1 MPRPV
6 AIVTGASRGIGRA
19 IAMRLAREGFDL
31 ALAAR
36 TESDLEA
43 AARECEAEGAA
54 ALVVTTDVSREED
67 VKRLFERTRE
77 RFGRL
82 DLLVNNA
89 GVGVYGPLAETTLD
103 DYERVMGVNL
113 RGVFLCSREAMR
125 WMAEAGGD
133 LSGRSTGGT
142 IVNIS
147 SVVGIK
153 GYPNQAVYT
162 ASKHGVVGLTKVIA
176 EEGREHGIRA
186 HVICPGGVA
195 TDMVSQA
202 RPDISPEE
210 LLQPEDVADLV
221 AYLVKLPARAMVDIV
236 HLRRFTSESF

>member
-1 MPRPV
+1 MSRPV

-19 IAMRLAREGFDL
+19 IALRLAREGFDL

-36 TESDLEA
+36 TESDLES
-43 AARECEAEGAA
+43 AARECEAAGAA
-54 ALVVTTDVSREED
+54 ALVVTCDVSREED

-77 RFGRL
+77 RFARL

-89 GVGVYGPLAETTLD
+89 GVGVYKPLAETTLEE
-103 DYERVMGVNL
+103 YEHVMGVNL
-113 RGVFLCSREAMR
+113 RGVFLCAREAMR
-125 WMAEAGGD
+125 RMAEAGG
-133 LSGRSTGGT
+133 T
-142 IVNIS
+142 IINIS

-153 GYPNQAVYT
+153 GYPNQGIYA

-176 EEGREHGIRA
+176 EEGRERGIRA

-202 RPDISPEE
+202 RPDIRPEE

-221 AYLVKLPARAMVDIV
+221 AYLVNLPPRATVDIV
-236 HLRRFTSESF
+236 HLRRFTSGSF

>member
-1 MPRPV
+1 MSNGL

-19 IAMRLAREGFDL
+19 IALRLAREGFDL

-36 TESDLEA
+36 TEADLEA
-43 AARECEAEGAA
+43 VGRECEAEGASA
-54 ALVVTTDVSREED
+54 AAVACDVSREDD
-67 VKRLFERTRE
+67 VRRLFDDTRE
-77 RFGRL
+77 RVGRL

-89 GVGVYGPLAETTLD
+89 GVGIYGPIAETTLD

-125 WMAEAGGD
+125 WMMEAG
-133 LSGRSTGGT
+133 RGT

-153 GYPNQAVYT
+153 GYVNQAIYT
-162 ASKHGVVGLTKVIA
+162 ASKHGVVGLTRVMA

-195 TDMVSQA
+195 TDLISQA
-202 RPDISPEE
+202 RPDIRPEE
-210 LLQPEDVADLV
+210 LLQPEDVAELV
-221 AYLVKLPARAMVDIV
+221 AYLVSLPRRATVDIV
-236 HLRRFTSESF
+236 HLRRYTSGSF

>member
-1 MPRPV
+1 MSRPV

-19 IAMRLAREGFDL
+19 IAVRLAREGFDL

-36 TESDLEA
+36 TEPDLES
-43 AARECEAEGAA
+43 AARECEAAGAA
-54 ALVVTTDVSREED
+54 ALAVTCDVSREED
-67 VKRLFERTRE
+67 VKRLFEGTRK
-77 RFGRL
+77 RFARL

-89 GVGVYGPLAETTLD
+89 GVGVYKPLVETTLEE
-103 DYERVMGVNL
+103 YEHVMAVNL

-125 WMAEAGGD
+125 RMAEAGGA
-133 LSGRSTGGT
+133 
-142 IVNIS
+142 IINIS

-162 ASKHGVVGLTKVIA
+162 ASKHGVVGLTKVMA

-210 LLQPEDVADLV
+210 LLQPGDVADLV
-221 AYLVKLPARAMVDIV
+221 AYLVKLPARATVDIV
-236 HLRRFTSESF
+236 HLRRFTSGSF

>member
-1 MPRPV
+1 MPHSV

-19 IAMRLAREGFDL
+19 IALRLAREGFDL

-36 TESDLEA
+36 TEADLEA
-43 AARECEAEGAA
+43 AARECEAAGAS
-54 ALVVTTDVSREED
+54 ALAVRSDVSREED
-67 VKRLFERTRE
+67 VKRLFDDTRE

-89 GVGVYGPLAETTLD
+89 GLGVYGPLVETTLD
-103 DYERVMGVNL
+103 DYERMMGVNL

-125 WMAEAGGD
+125 WMTQAG
-133 LSGRSTGGT
+133 RGT
-142 IVNIS
+142 IVNVA

-153 GYPNQAVYT
+153 GYANQSLYT

-202 RPDISPEE
+202 RPDIRPEE

-221 AYLVKLPARAMVDIV
+221 LYLVNLPARAMVDIV
-236 HLRRFTSESF
+236 HLRRFTSGSF

>member
-1 MPRPV
+1 MSRPV

-19 IAMRLAREGFDL
+19 IALRLAREGFDL

-43 AARECEAEGAA
+43 AARECEAAGAA
-54 ALVVTTDVSREED
+54 VLVVTCDVSREED

-89 GVGVYGPLAETTLD
+89 GVGVYKPLAETTLEE
-103 DYERVMGVNL
+103 YEHVMGVNL

-125 WMAEAGGD
+125 RMAEA
-133 LSGRSTGGT
+133 GGT

-210 LLQPEDVADLV
+210 LLQPDDVADLV
-221 AYLVKLPARAMVDIV
+221 AYLVNLPARATVDIV
-236 HLRRFTSESF
+236 HLRRFTSGSF

>member
-1 MPRPV
+1 MSNRA

-19 IAMRLAREGFDL
+19 IALRLAREGFDL

-36 TESDLEA
+36 TEADLEA
-43 AARECEAEGAA
+43 AARECEAAGAS
-54 ALVVTTDVSREED
+54 ALAVRSDVSREED
-67 VKRLFERTRE
+67 VKRLFDDTRE

-89 GVGVYGPLAETTLD
+89 GLGVYGPLVETTLD
-103 DYERVMGVNL
+103 DYERMMGVNL

-125 WMAEAGGD
+125 WMTQAG
-133 LSGRSTGGT
+133 RGT
-142 IVNIS
+142 IVNVA

-153 GYPNQAVYT
+153 GYANQSLYT

-202 RPDISPEE
+202 RPDIRPEE

-221 AYLVKLPARAMVDIV
+221 LYLVNLPARAMVDIV
-236 HLRRFTSESF
+236 HLRRFTSGSF